1 MNSFIQRHADSVIGM
16 VSGWDRLRLRGT
28 LRMLANLT
36 GMRQKARQII
46 AALQAAREANIQ
58 TLAIA
63 A

>member
-1 MNSFIQRHADSVIGM
+1 
-16 VSGWDRLRLRGT
+16 
-28 LRMLANLT
+28 MLANLT